1 MKIQVM
7 GSGSW
12 GLALARLVA
21 LNGHEVSVWC
31 RHEDN
36 PDALRETRESP
47 DFLPGVK
54 IPDSIEIVTEI
65 DPSVDMVVL
74 AVPSHV
80 MRSVLENHTF
90 SPETIRINVAK
101 GIENETLLRMDEVIH
116 AVHGDCPVVVL
127 SGPSHAE
134 EVARELPASVCA
146 AGVNEAANNAVQYV
160 FQSSYFRVYTTSD
173 IVGVELGG
181 SLKNIVAIA
190 AGVCDGYGLGDNA
203 ISALVTRG
211 LAEISRLGL
220 AMGAEQLTFAG
231 LSGMGDLITTC
242 LSKHSRNRAVGQ
254 RLAQG
259 MTVEEALLASPMIAE
274 GVRTTQSAHALASQ
288 MGVDMPI
295 THQVYRVLFE
305 GVNPKEAITSLMARE
320 PKSEQ
325 E

>member
-31 RHEDN
+31 RYEDN

-146 AGVNEAANNAVQYV
+146 AGVNEAANNAVQHV

-173 IVGVELGG
+173 IVGEELGG

-220 AMGAEQLTFAG
+220 AMGAE
-231 LSGMGDLITTC
+231 
-242 LSKHSRNRAVGQ
+242 
-254 RLAQG
+254 
-259 MTVEEALLASPMIAE
+259 
-274 GVRTTQSAHALASQ
+274 
-288 MGVDMPI
+288 
-295 THQVYRVLFE
+295 
-305 GVNPKEAITSLMARE
+305 
-320 PKSEQ
+320 
-325 E
+325 